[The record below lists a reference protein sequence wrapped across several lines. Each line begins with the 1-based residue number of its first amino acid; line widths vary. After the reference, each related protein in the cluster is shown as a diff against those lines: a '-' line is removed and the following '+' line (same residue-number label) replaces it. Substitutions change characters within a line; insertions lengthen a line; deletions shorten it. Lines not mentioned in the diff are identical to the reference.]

1 MKRVKQ
7 PKKEFRG
14 AEKGD
19 KIVNLTPELVF
30 DILVGVIVTII
41 LVPLLTI
48 LVLIFVIPVKEN
60 NKLQKERD
68 AVLKTRLLNA
78 RQAYRTVTK
87 SALGGAIKGGIFG
100 GDMGA
105 LLGAAAALEPE
116 VRPDGTDVIFLVT
129 YKDGTRKI
137 NTVKKGSK
145 LCDLYLER
153 LEEGEGNLAQ
163 ASLAEENEK

>member
-1 MKRVKQ
+1 M
-7 PKKEFRG
+7 
-14 AEKGD
+14 
-19 KIVNLTPELVF
+19 NLTPELVF

-137 NTVKKGSK
+137 NTVKQGSK

-153 LEEGEGNLAQ
+153 LEEGEGNPAQ
-163 ASLAEENEK
+163 ASLPEENEK